1 MPWGMFSPGTC
12 RRRSIAK
19 NRDMLPTFSDN
30 LRRAIIFLGVG
41 LLFMPKVNIVSISG
55 ESAGIRIDDVLLLV
69 IFALLMAGVSL
80 ARKPQIN
87 RIESIVFILVGFM
100 LLSNLLN
107 LLLFRRSSLLYSL
120 RYVEYFMFFYI
131 GQYFFAARYSVA
143 RLLYAML
150 CLNALLMVLQG
161 SSIIGGFTST
171 EGFQQNV
178 RAIGVAG
185 GSWEMGTILNFFL
198 AVFLFDRYKVGGVA
212 LRIFLIACTSALVV
226 LTGARMPALAHI
238 CLITYFVYLHSRNKA
253 HFLRNATF
261 IGGLLLSAI
270 FLIPNPL
277 TERSENLFS
286 IANIA
291 QFKDQYSNASV
302 PEEKFEGWSEMVTP
316 DETADLSW
324 LVRVAR
330 WIIAIKTWGNS
341 PLAWFVGLGP
351 GNWGPAL
358 DGGWLRVMS
367 EWGVFGFSIFLV
379 FLYRIARISR
389 AMFAVVV
396 ALAINMLFIDI
407 HIAYKAMSL
416 FFFLSGYA
424 YNKERANPERVNQPS
439 GHRGLF
445 APAGEIIVRSR
456 SARSVAAEV

>member
-1 MPWGMFSPGTC
+1 V
-12 RRRSIAK
+12 
-19 NRDMLPTFSDN
+19 LPRFSDN
-30 LRRAIIFLGVG
+30 LRRTIIVLGVG

-69 IFALLMAGVSL
+69 VFALFMAGVSL
-80 ARKPQIN
+80 ARKPQIDG
-87 RIESIVFILVGFM
+87 IESIVFILIGSM

-107 LLLFRRSSLLYSL
+107 LLMFGRSSLLYSL

-150 CLNALLMVLQG
+150 LFNAILMVLQG
-161 SSIIGGFTST
+161 FYIIGGFTST
-171 EGFQQNV
+171 RGFQEYV
-178 RAIGVAG
+178 RPIGVAG
-185 GSWEMGTILNFFL
+185 GPYEMGAMLNFSL
-198 AVFLFDRYKVGGVA
+198 AVFLFDRYEVGAVT
-212 LRIFLIACTSALVV
+212 LRIFLIACTLVLVV

-238 CLITYFVYLHSRNKA
+238 FLISYFCYLQSRNKT
-253 HFLRNATF
+253 HFLRNATLV
-261 IGGLLLSAI
+261 GGLLLLAI

-291 QFKDQYSNASV
+291 QFKDQYANANV
-302 PEEKFEGWSEMVTP
+302 PEEKFEDWPEIYIS

-324 LVRVAR
+324 LTRVAR
-330 WIIAIKTWGNS
+330 WIIAIKTWTNS
-341 PLAWFVGLGP
+341 PLAWFVGVGP

-367 EWGVFGFSIFLV
+367 EWGLFGFSIFLV

-424 YNKERANPERVNQPS
+424 YNKERANPETVNQSS
-439 GHRGLF
+439 GRRGSL
-445 APAGEIIVRSR
+445 AHAGELTGR
-456 SARSVAAEV
+456 

>member
-1 MPWGMFSPGTC
+1 MPRGMFSPATY
-12 RRRSIAK
+12 RRRSVAK
-19 NRDMLPTFSDN
+19 SRDMLPRFSDN
-30 LRRAIIFLGVG
+30 LRRTIIVLGVG

-69 IFALLMAGVSL
+69 IFALFLAGVSL

-87 RIESIVFILVGFM
+87 DIESIVFILIGFM

-107 LLLFRRSSLLYSL
+107 LLMFGRSSLLYSL

-131 GQYFFAARYSVA
+131 GQYFFDARYSVA

-150 CLNALLMVLQG
+150 LFNAILMVLQG
-161 SSIIGGFTST
+161 FSIIGGFTSV
-171 EGFQQNV
+171 EGFQQSV
-178 RAIGVAG
+178 RPIGVTAG
-185 GSWEMGTILNFFL
+185 PYEIGAILNFSL
-198 AVFLFDRYKVGGVA
+198 AVFLFDRYELGGLR
-212 LRIFLIACTSALVV
+212 LRIFLIACTSVLVV
-226 LTGARMPALAHI
+226 FTGRRMPALAHMF
-238 CLITYFVYLHSRNKA
+238 LISYFCYLHSTNKTY
-253 HFLRNATF
+253 FLRNAAF
-261 IGGLLLSAI
+261 VGGLLLVAI

-291 QFKDQYSNASV
+291 QFKDQYANASV
-302 PEEKFEGWSEMVTP
+302 PGENFEGWPDTFE
-316 DETADLSW
+316 DETTDLSW
-324 LVRVAR
+324 LTRVTR
-330 WIIAIKTWGNS
+330 WIIAIKTWTNS
-341 PLAWFVGLGP
+341 PLGWFVGVGP

-367 EWGVFGFSIFLV
+367 EWGFFGFSIFLV

-424 YNKERANPERVNQPS
+424 YNKERANPERVNQSS
-439 GHRGLF
+439 GHRGSF
-445 APAGEIIVRSR
+445 AHAGEISGR
-456 SARSVAAEV
+456 

>member
-1 MPWGMFSPGTC
+1 
-12 RRRSIAK
+12 
-19 NRDMLPTFSDN
+19 MLPRFSDN
-30 LRRAIIFLGVG
+30 LRRTIIALGVG
-41 LLFMPKVNIVSISG
+41 LLFTPKVNIVSISG

-69 IFALLMAGVSL
+69 IFALFMAGVSL
-80 ARKPQIN
+80 ARKPKIN
-87 RIESIVFILVGFM
+87 GIESVVFILIGFM

-107 LLLFRRSSLLYSL
+107 LLMFGRSSFLYSL
-120 RYVEYFMFFYI
+120 RYVEYFLFFYI

-150 CLNALLMVLQG
+150 LFNAILMVLQG
-161 SSIIGGFTST
+161 FSIIGGFTST
-171 EGFQQNV
+171 GGFQQNV

-185 GSWEMGTILNFFL
+185 GPYEMGAILNFSL
-198 AVFLFDRYKVGGVA
+198 AVLLFDRYKAGGVT
-212 LRIFLIACTSALVV
+212 LQIFLIACTLALVV
-226 LTGARMPALAHI
+226 STGARMPALAHMF
-238 CLITYFVYLHSRNKA
+238 LISYFCYLQSPNKTY
-253 HFLRNATF
+253 FLRNAAF
-261 IGGLLLSAI
+261 VGGLLLLAI
-270 FLIPNPL
+270 FLVPNPL

-286 IANIA
+286 IANIE
-291 QFKDQYSNASV
+291 QFRDQYTIASV
-302 PEEKFEGWSEMVTP
+302 PEESFEGWPEIYTS

-324 LVRVAR
+324 LTRVAR
-330 WIIAIKTWGNS
+330 WIIAIKTWTNS
-341 PLAWFVGLGP
+341 PLAWFVGVGP

-367 EWGVFGFSIFLV
+367 EWGFFGFSIFLV

-424 YNKERANPERVNQPS
+424 YNKERANRERVNQSS
-439 GHRGLF
+439 GHRG
-445 APAGEIIVRSR
+445 
-456 SARSVAAEV
+456 SVAHGGGIVGR